1 MHLSTNNIAELLKR
15 SLDNPPIAETK
26 NFTWLVT
33 PIGIAALCKPTESS
47 KKPPFEDAI
56 KEGIEVALDLSR
68 EEKEF
73 HQTEK
78 GLILLFYS

>member
-1 MHLSTNNIAELLKR
+1 MPLSSNKMSEMLKD
-15 SLDNPPIAETK
+15 SLPQTPIAQTE

-33 PIGIAALCKPTESS
+33 PIGIAALCRSS
-47 KKPPFEDAI
+47 KATKAPPFDDAI